1 MRRREFITF
10 LGSGAIAWPLAARAQ
25 GTGPNIRLVVGFS
38 AGGATDIAARVLAG
52 SLSQKLGQ
60 QVFVEN
66 RTGAG
71 GTLATQEVA
80 GAAPDGTTL
89 LVAPFANATNE
100 TLFKDFRYKYDDYF
114 TAVAPV
120 AQTDNVL
127 VVHPIAERSQRR
139 RSHCFGKVAA
149 AGRNPGSVL
158 RRRHCDPPRQ
168 RALQHDGGHQTDLGA
183 VPRRR

>member
-1 MRRREFITF
+1 MSAFVDIATHNTLIVKDVLGCAWQGERRQLVRRREFIASVC
-10 LGSGAIAWPLAARAQ
+10 GGAMAWRLAARAQ
-25 GTGPNIRLVVGFS
+25 VPSANQNIRLVVGFS

-89 LVAPFANATNE
+89 LVTPFANAANE
-100 TLFKDFRYKYDDYF
+100 TLFKDFRYKYDDNF
-114 TAVAPV
+114 SAVAPI
-120 AQTDNVL
+120 AQTNNVL
-127 VVHPIAERSQRR
+127 VVHPSLNVYSVADLIA
-139 RSHCFGKVAA
+139 
-149 AGRNPGSVL
+149 L
-158 RRRHCDPPRQ
+158 
-168 RALQHDGGHQTDLGA
+168 
-183 VPRRR
+183 

>member
-10 LGSGAIAWPLAARAQ
+10 LGSGAVAWPLAARAQ
-25 GTGPNIRLVVGFS
+25 VTPAGQNIRLVVGFS

-89 LVAPFANATNE
+89 LVTPFANAANE
-100 TLFKDFRYKYDDYF
+100 TLFKDFRYKYDDFF
-114 TAVAPV
+114 TAVAPI

-127 VVHPIAERSQRR
+127 VVHPSLNVHSVADLIALAKSRPPGEIL
-139 RSHCFGKVAA
+139 AA
-149 AGRNPGSVL
+149 SSAS
-158 RRRHCDPPRQ
+158 
-168 RALQHDGGHQTDLGA
+168 ALQTTS
-183 VPRRR
+183 PTNSST